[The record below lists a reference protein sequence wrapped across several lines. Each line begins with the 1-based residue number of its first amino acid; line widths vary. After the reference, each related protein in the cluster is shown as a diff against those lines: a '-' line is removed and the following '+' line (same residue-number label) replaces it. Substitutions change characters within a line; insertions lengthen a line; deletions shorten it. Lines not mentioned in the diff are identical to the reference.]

1 MTSAGTIVITASA
14 AIGVAIGVAAC
25 GGRVT
30 EPTGAVQGT
39 FLAYAGPA
47 PASGNPTNS
56 SPTSG
61 TATFTDSGGHVVKVT
76 IGDSGKFTVQL
87 AAGTYAAVLA
97 PTDLT
102 PARENVSVQAN
113 HALKITVLCTLDSG
127 TCGLLAPGG

>member
-14 AIGVAIGVAAC
+14 AISMAIGVAAC
-25 GGRVT
+25 GGTVPG
-30 EPTGAVQGT
+30 PTGTVQGL
-39 FLAYAGPA
+39 FLKYAGPA
-47 PASGNPTNS
+47 PPTNS

-61 TATFTDSGGHVVKVT
+61 TATFTDSGGHVVQVT

-97 PTDLT
+97 PTALA

-113 HALKITVLCTLDSG
+113 QTLKITVLCTWDSG
-127 TCGLLAPGG
+127 TCGLVSPGG